1 MGDLVNLAEYRKKK
15 EEEAALREM
24 EELEALKN
32 KVGVILADMK
42 VDEAYFYLPTSGMYD
57 LEYSIPDSY
66 NMSAEWWG
74 TPEEFSYYPDYGEE
88 D

>member
-15 EEEAALREM
+15 EEEEALKELK
-24 EELEALKN
+24 ELEEMKN

-42 VDEAYFYLPTSGMYD
+42 VDEACFYLPTSGTYD
-57 LEYSIPDSY
+57 FEYSVPDGY
-66 NMSAEWWG
+66 NMYSEWWG